1 MLNNR
6 ILWNAIIYIYIYIR
20 NIIPF
25 QMTIIQASSQFQMN
39 IQVKDQSSEAPNNNN
54 RVKLFSYKNHIFNF

>member
-1 MLNNR
+1 M
-6 ILWNAIIYIYIYIR
+6 ILYIYIYRR

-39 IQVKDQSSEAPNNNN
+39 IQVKDQYSEAPT
-54 RVKLFSYKNHIFNF
+54 IITE